1 LSSAP
6 AGDAII
12 NRSRDRSSA
21 DRRRP
26 VMKHARRLFI
36 GAVLGC
42 LAGASVLAHEVT
54 YKGTVVSIRTGTI
67 VKIVVNVI
75 NEKTKKAA
83 VMTFDVDDE
92 TKILRGDV
100 VVTFAAADIHKDEAI
115 AVTVNLDDSE
125 TLADVIRLSA
135 KK

>member
-1 LSSAP
+1 
-6 AGDAII
+6 
-12 NRSRDRSSA
+12 
-21 DRRRP
+21 
-26 VMKHARRLFI
+26 MKHATRLVI
-36 GAVLGC
+36 GAMLVC

-67 VKIVVNVI
+67 VKVTVNVV
-75 NEKTKKAA
+75 NEKTKKAT

-100 VVTFAAADIHKDEAI
+100 VVTFAASDIHKDEAI
-115 AVTVNLDDSE
+115 AVTVNLDDSA
-125 TLADVIRLSA
+125 TAADVIRLAA